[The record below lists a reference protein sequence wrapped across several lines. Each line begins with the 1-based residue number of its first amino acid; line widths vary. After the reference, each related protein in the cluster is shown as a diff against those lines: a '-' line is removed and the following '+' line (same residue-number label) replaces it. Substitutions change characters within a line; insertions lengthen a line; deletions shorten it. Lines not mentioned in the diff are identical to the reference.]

1 MEITRKRTMS
11 EQEDNQLACRA
22 MLFVSVAAM
31 TIALDDKNGMGLHN
45 CFFVVQRAVR

>member
-1 MEITRKRTMS
+1 MS
-11 EQEDNQLACRA
+11 AQEDNQLACKV
-22 MLFVSVAAM
+22 MLFAPVAAM